1 MTSKLQ
7 DTTIKSTRK
16 AKVRLEKV
24 IQGEASFIFSKP
36 SNLIWVSKHSDL
48 LKVFSTDVQAAADKY
63 FGQKNISL
71 ASRNKDFLPLKF
83 ILNN

>member
-16 AKVRLEKV
+16 AKVRLEKT
-24 IQGEASFIFSKP
+24 IQGEASFICSKP
-36 SNLIWVSKHSDL
+36 SNSIWVSKHSDL
-48 LKVFSTDVQAAADKY
+48 LKVFSADVQAAADKY

-71 ASRNKDFLPLKF
+71 AIRNKDILPLEF
-83 ILNN
+83 LLDN